1 MQGAGHFHK
10 TTEDAADKPQKVIF
24 LGKVRK
30 RDERRVRR
38 HAQIWTPIPGIAR
51 VQGEQPIGIGAVRRL
66 PSALH
71 WYMMR
76 EDRENKQRKRA
87 AVSRQLAGHDSSF
100 FVCFFRYNTFFKKGS
115 KMEKIK
121 HNRFSKVLVL
131 LMAVM
136 MVLTMMPNGMGGY
149 HTSLG

>member
-10 TTEDAADKPQKVIF
+10 ATEDAANKPQKVVVVA

-38 HAQIWTPIPGIAR
+38 HAQICPPIPGIAR

-66 PSALH
+66 PFALH

-87 AVSRQLAGHDSSF
+87 AVSRRLAGHDSSF
-100 FVCFFRYNTFFKKGS
+100 FVCFFRYNTFF
-115 KMEKIK
+115 
-121 HNRFSKVLVL
+121 
-131 LMAVM
+131 
-136 MVLTMMPNGMGGY
+136 
-149 HTSLG
+149 

>member
-1 MQGAGHFHK
+1 MRIVKINSENGLLSVGDLPGM
-10 TTEDAADKPQKVIF
+10 TVVF
-24 LGKVRK
+24 LC
-30 RDERRVRR
+30 
-38 HAQIWTPIPGIAR
+38 T
-51 VQGEQPIGIGAVRRL
+51 
-66 PSALH
+66 
-71 WYMMR
+71 
-76 EDRENKQRKRA
+76 
-87 AVSRQLAGHDSSF
+87 F
-100 FVCFFRYNTFFKKGS
+100 FVITHFFKKGS

>member
-1 MQGAGHFHK
+1 MVSVQYDACRLLCTGACCVKIVKINSENGLLSAGDLPGM
-10 TTEDAADKPQKVIF
+10 TVVF
-24 LGKVRK
+24 LC
-30 RDERRVRR
+30 
-38 HAQIWTPIPGIAR
+38 A
-51 VQGEQPIGIGAVRRL
+51 
-66 PSALH
+66 
-71 WYMMR
+71 
-76 EDRENKQRKRA
+76 
-87 AVSRQLAGHDSSF
+87 F
-100 FVCFFRYNTFFKKGS
+100 FVITHFFKKGS